1 MSLRLSNMAEGYW
14 TMPIRLKATL
24 DQGFGDWQPIR
35 FLPLPRMEEAPLPAG
50 DYDVRYRVK
59 KYL

>member
-14 TMPIRLKATL
+14 TMPIGRKATL

-35 FLPLPRMEEAPLPAG
+35 FLPLPRIEESPLPPG

-59 KYL
+59 KYI